1 MTRARRF
8 SCRAESVTAARRFV
22 RETLS
27 EQAEAVVDAVELM
40 SCELVTNSVQH
51 AQTDFEVEVH
61 DQHGE
66 IRVEVSDAG
75 RGRPTLRSPTSQ
87 QSSGR
92 GLRIVE
98 ALSKAWGVVAGE
110 DGTRVW
116 FTVSSGTGAPAA
128 REPVAA
134 EAAEATEPCD

>member
-1 MTRARRF
+1 M
-8 SCRAESVTAARRFV
+8 TAARHFV

-27 EQAEAVVDAVELM
+27 GQSEEVVDAVELM
-40 SCELVTNSVQH
+40 VCELATNCVQH
-51 AQTDFEVEVH
+51 AQTDFEVVIH
-61 DQHGE
+61 HQHGE

-87 QSSGR
+87 ECSGR

-98 ALSKAWGVVAGE
+98 ALSTAWGVVPGD

-116 FTVSSGTGAPAA
+116 FTISSRTGVRA

-134 EAAEATEPCD
+134 ETAEATDPRD